1 MDATG
6 PAAYTTN
13 RSDPRLRGSSLTV
26 AAISLALVHPLAS
39 SLSLGDV
46 AVLARTCQSL
56 KGPSERALVRSVSVI
71 PRARSV
77 GEEAGEVEEVE
88 VVSLCSAS
96 AVDSFT
102 NFVERWAVKDG
113 GNPSEETVE
122 VSQGGGEVTADKLST
137 SPRPQSSDD
146 TPTLRPRQLALHL
159 YQLSSSTSLLKILHH
174 CASTL
179 THLRITYA
187 EHLLAHDKRI
197 YAALA
202 SLSRLTSLAIHC
214 VGPRSCAFIK
224 ALKARLEH
232 VEVEFADDWVHSVL
246 SAPLSQPAVPHLFN
260 GGLPTPIPTPAA
272 SPAAPE
278 DVVVLPDPISLLA
291 HSMPTLRTLRA
302 SNAIIVTVADKLR
315 YPRVKTLALRLAGV
329 PTVTPLV
336 HAFPALAELYV
347 YTPFDGC
354 GLRAPSLPESEEE
367 EKEKKLKEKKGE
379 DWEGEEAGKRRL
391 RAPMPSIHAT
401 RSANRTSQLYS
412 SFPPLVRVR
421 GFVPGLYALGLTCN
435 VRHVEIGRL
444 APPSEGTEEARAVR
458 EVLADA
464 KPTSVTIG
472 LGRGWWAEGHMTV
485 VERESGKEKEGG
497 KRRRKSGEKEEQRKK
512 AKVKEESGACGT
524 RQRRKEKETAR
535 DALTSIFGGS
545 MADDEVWAGVTDLVL
560 RVEEPG
566 NWKHVTRDILAMLL
580 PLTNTLA
587 TFVLHWDR
595 TSVPFDRIPY
605 DDGYEDPDGDVPMYS
620 DDHPLNDRT
629 SLSRSRVEAFARY
642 AGEQHPALR
651 YALIKILHDDPGRPA
666 ALTPKAS
673 LWSAPPPPTAPQLA
687 APLCESRFFRIER
700 SQGWLCLDTLPAGV
714 AERVMTAEGLSFVDR
729 VRYY

>member
-1 MDATG
+1 MDELRE
-6 PAAYTTN
+6 PAG
-13 RSDPRLRGSSLTV
+13 DPG
-26 AAISLALVHPLAS
+26 H
-39 SLSLGDV
+39 D
-46 AVLARTCQSL
+46 
-56 KGPSERALVRSVSVI
+56 
-71 PRARSV
+71 
-77 GEEAGEVEEVE
+77 
-88 VVSLCSAS
+88 
-96 AVDSFT
+96 
-102 NFVERWAVKDG
+102 
-113 GNPSEETVE
+113 
-122 VSQGGGEVTADKLST
+122 TAD
-137 SPRPQSSDD
+137 RFASDD
-146 TPTLRPRQLALHL
+146 MPTLRPRQLALHL
-159 YQLSSSTSLLKILHH
+159 HQLSSPTSLLKIFHL

-187 EHLLAHDKRI
+187 EPLLAHDKRI

-202 SLSRLTSLAIHC
+202 SLSRLTSLVIHC
-214 VGPRSCAFIK
+214 VGPRSCVFIK

-272 SPAAPE
+272 SPAAPAPE
-278 DVVVLPDPISLLA
+278 DTVVFPDPISLLA

-336 HAFPALAELYV
+336 HAFPALAKLYV

-354 GLRAPSLPESEEE
+354 GLRAPSLPDSEEDAKE
-367 EKEKKLKEKKGE
+367 EKDKAEDEAAKG
-379 DWEGEEAGKRRL
+379 RL
-391 RAPMPSIHAT
+391 RPRMPSIHAT

-412 SFPPLVRVR
+412 SFPPLACVR
-421 GFVPGLYALGLTCN
+421 GFVPGLYALGLTCA

-458 EVLADA
+458 EVLTDA

-472 LGRGWWAEGHMTV
+472 LGRGWWAEGQMTV
-485 VERESGKEKEGG
+485 VERESGKERERG
-497 KRRRKSGEKEEQRKK
+497 KRRRRSGEKEEQRKK
-512 AKVKEESGACGT
+512 AKVKAKEESGACGA
-524 RQRRKEKETAR
+524 RQGRKDKEAAR

-595 TSVPFDRIPY
+595 TSVPFDRIPH

-620 DDHPLNDRT
+620 DNHPLNDRT

-673 LWSAPPPPTAPQLA
+673 LWSAPPLPTAPQLA

>member
-1 MDATG
+1 MEELR
-6 PAAYTTN
+6 AAGRDSGEDTAD
-13 RSDPRLRGSSLTV
+13 R
-26 AAISLALVHPLAS
+26 LAS
-39 SLSLGDV
+39 
-46 AVLARTCQSL
+46 
-56 KGPSERALVRSVSVI
+56 
-71 PRARSV
+71 
-77 GEEAGEVEEVE
+77 
-88 VVSLCSAS
+88 
-96 AVDSFT
+96 
-102 NFVERWAVKDG
+102 
-113 GNPSEETVE
+113 
-122 VSQGGGEVTADKLST
+122 
-137 SPRPQSSDD
+137 DD
-146 TPTLRPRQLALHL
+146 NPTLRPRQLALHL
-159 YQLSSSTSLLKILHH
+159 HQLSSPTSLLKILHS

-202 SLSRLTSLAIHC
+202 SLSRLTSLIIHC
-214 VGPRSCAFIK
+214 VGPRSCTF
-224 ALKARLEH
+224 LKTLQARLEH
-232 VEVEFADDWVHSVL
+232 VEVEFADDWVRSVL
-246 SAPLSQPAVPHLFN
+246 CAPLSQPDVPHLFEFA

-272 SPAAPE
+272 SPAAPDAE
-278 DVVVLPDPISLLA
+278 DAVVLPDPISMLA

-315 YPRVKTLALRLAGV
+315 YPRVKTLALRLVGV

-354 GLRAPSLPESEEE
+354 GLRASSLPESGSEEGSE
-367 EKEKKLKEKKGE
+367 EGKKQKKQKKGE
-379 DWEGEEAGKRRL
+379 DKDGEEAGKRRL

-412 SFPPLVRVR
+412 SFPPLACVR
-421 GFVPGLYALGLTCN
+421 GFVPGLYALGLTCA

-458 EVLADA
+458 EILADA

-472 LGRGWWAEGHMTV
+472 LGRGWWAEGRMTV
-485 VERESGKEKEGG
+485 VEQESGKERG

-512 AKVKEESGACGT
+512 AKVKEESGVCGA
-524 RQRRKEKETAR
+524 RRRRKDKEAAQ
-535 DALTSIFGGS
+535 DALTSIFGGN

-566 NWKHVTRDILAMLL
+566 NWKHVTVSTLSSRRTAMARAFAHADRICLQRDILAMLL

-595 TSVPFDRIPY
+595 TSVPFDRIPH

-620 DDHPLNDRT
+620 DTHPLNDRT
-629 SLSRSRVEAFARY
+629 SLSRSRIEAFARY

-651 YALIKILHDDPGRPA
+651 YALIKILHDDPSRPL
-666 ALTPKAS
+666 ALTAEATP
-673 LWSAPPPPTAPQLA
+673 WSAPPQPLTVRQPE

-700 SQGWLCLDTLPAGV
+700 SQGWLCLDTLSAGV
-714 AERVMTAEGLSFVDR
+714 AERVMAADGLSFVDR